1 MANPAKPAELKRA
14 LGNPGRRP
22 LPDEANVHSVPG
34 GYVAPLRPLLE
45 AGTQLW
51 EETFKYAPWIA
62 RTDAALLQ
70 LTCEQIDRREQMR
83 ELMVGLGP
91 DDWHMFKQLN
101 DIETQIVSNFG
112 KLGFS
117 PDSRSRLGL
126 AEVKAQSKLEELL
139 ARKAERG

>member
-101 DIETQIVSNFG
+101 DIEVQVVKGFSL
-112 KLGFS
+112 LGFS
-117 PDSRSRLGL
+117 PADRTRLGL
-126 AEVKAQSKLEELL
+126 VSAKTKSRLEELM
-139 ARKAERG
+139 ARKAAKE